1 MESIGPG
8 LQDILKRIEKQRAEM
23 KTSSSV
29 QGVQANQS
37 QTTSLTI
44 SNDGCEKCNYTGT
57 INTFKWVESEDYPIP
72 REVATVELCSCFY
85 EKQFQRFNATE
96 SFSPD
101 EKEYTFKN
109 AVLDDY
115 NRAHYKVAVNF
126 VKDIKQHMQS
136 GTWLYIFGDEARAE
150 EVNASAYGTGKTY
163 MMQCIANALAL
174 RKIPGLYVT
183 ETRLFADIK
192 STYSRDSEESEYE
205 VLSRYYNVPILLIDD
220 IFSEQYKDWAEGK
233 LFSILEERK
242 KNSKVTIMT
251 SNYATGRIYKRLPIN
266 GRKIASRI
274 TGQAI
279 MIEMIGPDRREEK
292 ARQRKESLL

>member
-1 MESIGPG
+1 MDPE
-8 LQDILKRIEKQRAEM
+8 
-23 KTSSSV
+23 
-29 QGVQANQS
+29 NQTKIS
-37 QTTSLTI
+37 QTTSSTT

-57 INTFKWVESEDYPIP
+57 INTFKWVQDDNYPIP
-72 REVATVELCSCFY
+72 REVATIELCSCFY
-85 EKQFQRFNATE
+85 EKQFQKFNATE
-96 SFSPD
+96 SFSPE
-101 EKEYTFKN
+101 EKLYTFKN
-109 AVLDDY
+109 AVIDDH
-115 NRAHYKVAVNF
+115 NREHYKIAVDF
-126 VKDIKQHMQS
+126 VKEIKEHMKY

-163 MMQCIANALAL
+163 MMQCIANALAY

-183 ETRLFADIK
+183 ETRLFGDIK
-192 STYSRDSEESEYE
+192 ATYSRESDESEYE

-220 IFSEQYKDWAEGK
+220 IFSEQYKDWAEAK
-233 LFSILEERK
+233 LFSILDERQ
-242 KNSKVTIMT
+242 KNNKVTIMT

-292 ARQRKESLL
+292 ARQRRESLM